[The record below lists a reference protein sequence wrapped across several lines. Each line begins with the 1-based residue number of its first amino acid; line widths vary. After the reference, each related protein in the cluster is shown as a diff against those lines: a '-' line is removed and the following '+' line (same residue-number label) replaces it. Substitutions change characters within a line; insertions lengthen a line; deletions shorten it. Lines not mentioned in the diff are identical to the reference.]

1 MQKIFVM
8 IFIICSLAFIS
19 LTANAKKANP
29 FYNKTVSIPKSDN
42 DSLKLVE
49 YTGKFIFK
57 ENALVQFVNVRIEKN
72 ELVSYDQD
80 NTAYAFT
87 KNANKP
93 DSYSIADLAAEVLFT
108 RDEKKKINGMIV
120 FVQGQELTST
130 KELPKAT
137 K

>member
-1 MQKIFVM
+1 MQKIFTLFCL
-8 IFIICSLAFIS
+8 IGFSLIAKAENTNPTSFIEFQK
-19 LTANAKKANP
+19 NDK
-29 FYNKTVSIPKSDN
+29 

-49 YTGKFIFK
+49 FTGKYMFK

-80 NTAYAFT
+80 NTAYGFT

-93 DSYSIADLAAEVLFT
+93 DSYAIADLAAEVLFI
-108 RDEKKKINGMIV
+108 RDEKKNIVGMTV
-120 FVQGQELTST
+120 FVSGQELTST
-130 KELPKAT
+130 KEVTKAT